1 MKKLILLIAFPT
13 LLMAQQPFGYHA
25 TWHFD
30 YYANGYRGF
39 KKISHVS
46 DTTMLGLNWL
56 KFEVTGVSEI
66 RTGPN
71 PNDIIQTKDVKFD
84 PLYLAT
90 KNDSVFRLLKD
101 STAYLL
107 YDFSAGLGDKWQFA
121 PHDTSLSCDSLPIAK
136 VLKMGVEVY
145 GADSVSYIE
154 VSQSLDASQFYHA
167 ASKVM
172 PDKVYRKFGPMNST
186 LLFEVILNS
195 CDSNT
200 IIDYFSSYSLRCFTD
215 DEVSINFTNQACDA
229 WNYIS
234 LDELAAKE
242 FKVYPNPAN
251 EVVSIFS
258 EEEIVSVMVYDLS
271 GQKINEVVRNFE
283 SIQLP
288 EKPGLYMLVA
298 TFKDGGKATSKVMK
312 L

>member
-13 LLMAQQPFGYHA
+13 LLIAQQPFGYHA
-25 TWHFD
+25 TWHFN
-30 YYANGYRGF
+30 YYENGYSGF
-39 KKISHVS
+39 KKITHVS

-90 KNDSVFRLLKD
+90 KNDSVYRLLND
-101 STAYLL
+101 STPYLL

-121 PHDTSLSCDSLPIAK
+121 PHDTSLGCDSLPIASVSK
-136 VLKMGVEVY
+136 VGMDVFGS
-145 GADSVSYIE
+145 DTVSYIE
-154 VSQSLDASQFYHA
+154 VGQALDTSGTRYSASLI
-167 ASKVM
+167 M
-172 PDKVYRKFGPMNST
+172 PDKIYRKFGSEYYT
-186 LLFEVILNS
+186 LLFEVIMNA
-195 CDSNT
+195 CNGVN
-200 IIDYFSSYSLRCFTD
+200 IDYFSGYSLRCFSD

-234 LDELAAKE
+234 LEELATKE
-242 FKVYPNPAN
+242 FKIYPNPAN
-251 EVVSIFS
+251 GVIGIFS
-258 EEEIVSVMVYDLS
+258 EEEVVNIIVFDLS
-271 GQKINEVVRNFE
+271 GQKVNEVVKDFE
-283 SIQLP
+283 SVELP
-288 EKPGLYMLVA
+288 EKSGLYMLVA
-298 TFKDGGKATSKVMK
+298 TFKDGGKATRKVMR